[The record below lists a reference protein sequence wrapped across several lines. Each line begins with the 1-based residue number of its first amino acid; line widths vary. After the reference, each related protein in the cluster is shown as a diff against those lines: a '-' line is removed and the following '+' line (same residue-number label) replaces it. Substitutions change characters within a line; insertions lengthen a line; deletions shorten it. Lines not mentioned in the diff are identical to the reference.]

1 MGLWRNRDFIK
12 LWVGQTISNIG
23 SGITGVALP
32 LTAVL
37 ILAASPVQMGILG
50 ALNGLAVLAFGLFA
64 GVWVDR
70 LRRRPI
76 MIAAD
81 LGRAAL
87 LGSIPLAALLGVLN
101 LAQLYVVAALSAI
114 LTIFFNVADQSF
126 LPTLVPQK
134 QLVEANSK
142 RGTSDSLAEIC
153 GPASAGPLVQLI
165 GAPFAILLDACSFL
179 VSAFSIALIRVA
191 EPRPVPEEKGLT
203 SFRVNEGD
211 PRVPAQP
218 FTTPAPTAISPAST
232 ESQVKRQK
240 QSAWRESIDGLR
252 MIRHNALLRAL
263 ATSAALFE
271 FFGNFVA
278 TLYILYIVRELH
290 ASALILG
297 FLIATGGVSA
307 LLGTLIARRVIQ
319 RLGPGL
325 SIGAMLTFYG
335 ASGLVI
341 PLAHGPVML
350 AVAFLFA
357 GQLCGDA
364 SVAIYFIAEVS
375 LRQAI
380 IPNAFLG
387 RISASMQFLTQG
399 PAPVAAIVAGI
410 LGTVIGLRLT
420 ILIGVVGV
428 ILAGVLLILSPVSRV
443 RSLAFESGTTE

>member
-12 LWVGQTISNIG
+12 LWAGQTISNIG

-37 ILAASPVQMGILG
+37 ILAASPVQMGILS
-50 ALNGLAVLAFGLFA
+50 ALNGIAVLVFGLFA

-126 LPTLVPQK
+126 LPTLIPQK
-134 QLVEANSK
+134 QLIEANSK
-142 RGTSDSLAEIC
+142 RGTSDSLAEIV

-165 GAPFAILLDACSFL
+165 GAPFAILLDGCSFL
-179 VSAFSIALIRVA
+179 VSAFSLGLIHVA
-191 EPRPVPEEKGLT
+191 EPRPVSEE
-203 SFRVNEGD
+203 
-211 PRVPAQP
+211 Q
-218 FTTPAPTAISPAST
+218 
-232 ESQVKRQK
+232 RQR

-252 MIRHNALLRAL
+252 MVRDNALLRAL
-263 ATSAALFE
+263 VTSAALFE
-271 FFGNFVA
+271 FFGNFIG
-278 TLYILYIVRELH
+278 TLYILFIVRELH
-290 ASALILG
+290 ASGLILG

-307 LLGTLIARRVIQ
+307 LFGTLIARRVIQ

-335 ASGLVI
+335 VSGLVI
-341 PLAHGPVML
+341 PFAHGPVAL

-357 GQLCGDA
+357 GQLFGDA

-387 RISASMQFLTQG
+387 RISATMQFLTQG
-399 PAPVAAIVAGI
+399 PAPVAAIAAGI
-410 LGTVIGLRLT
+410 LGTIIGLRLT
-420 ILIGVVGV
+420 ILIGVLGV
-428 ILAGVLLILSPVSRV
+428 ILAGVLLILSPVHKV
-443 RSLAFESGTTE
+443 RSL